1 MTAYTL
7 QDLLNDDI
15 ETNLS
20 WDEFSPIVKGMPR
33 KQKSA
38 LWTAYKE
45 EDIEVLVS
53 VYESIQDGTFSV
65 EEEAVEEEAAE
76 EEAAEEEAVD
86 KEITEENIEN
96 LVTHLKENDYI
107 KEEEVVEEE
116 AIDYLVEF
124 TKLSN
129 KLIRFG
135 PSMKEEAIIA
145 SMVMMKDYANKT
157 LPAKYEVENTDAW
170 EIWMG
175 PTSKCLLVNATRQFS
190 FSCSRAWWS
199 KNYLNAMYVSRQLVH
214 TEEQFNRLVSEKAAT
229 NKFLDRHPLPGIEIM
244 LPTTAREFHLRD

>member
-1 MTAYTL
+1 MSTYTL
-7 QDLLNDDI
+7 DDLLNDNIAEDL
-15 ETNLS
+15 T
-20 WDEFSPIVKGMPR
+20 WDTFSPLVKGMPR
-33 KQKSA
+33 KHKSA

-45 EDIEVLVS
+45 EDHEVLVS
-53 VYESIQDGTFSV
+53 IYQSMQDGTFDVEGVEEGDTESEEEEVEEVSVEPEEEPEEEV
-65 EEEAVEEEAAE
+65 EEEVKEPVES
-76 EEAAEEEAVD
+76 
-86 KEITEENIEN
+86 
-96 LVTHLKENDYI
+96 
-107 KEEEVVEEE
+107 
-116 AIDYLVEF
+116 DYLAEF

-135 PSMKEEAIIA
+135 PSMSDEQIME
-145 SMVMMKDYANKT
+145 SMTIMKDLASKT
-157 LPAKYEVENTDAW
+157 IPPKYEVEDTDAW

-214 TEEQFNRLVSEKAAT
+214 TEEQFGRLVSEKKAT
-229 NKFLDRHPLPGIEIM
+229 KRFLDRHPLPGIEIM

>member
-1 MTAYTL
+1 MNAYTL

-65 EEEAVEEEAAE
+65 EEEAVEEEA
-76 EEAAEEEAVD
+76 VD

-116 AIDYLVEF
+116 EIDYLAEY

-135 PSMKEEAIIA
+135 PSMKEEVIKA
-145 SMVMMKDYANKT
+145 SMVTMKDYANKT
-157 LPAKYEVENTDAW
+157 IPAKYEVENTDAW

-214 TEEQFNRLVSEKAAT
+214 TEEQFNRLVSEKTAT

>member
-1 MTAYTL
+1 MD
-7 QDLLNDDI
+7 DLLNDNIAEDL
-15 ETNLS
+15 T
-20 WDEFSPIVKGMPR
+20 WDTFSPLVKGMPR
-33 KQKSA
+33 KHKSA

-45 EDIEVLVS
+45 EDHEVLVS
-53 VYESIQDGTFSV
+53 IYQSMQDGTFDVEEVEEGDTESEEEEVEEVSVEPEEEPEEEV
-65 EEEAVEEEAAE
+65 EEEVKEPVES
-76 EEAAEEEAVD
+76 
-86 KEITEENIEN
+86 
-96 LVTHLKENDYI
+96 
-107 KEEEVVEEE
+107 
-116 AIDYLVEF
+116 DYLAEF

-135 PSMKEEAIIA
+135 PSMSDEQIME
-145 SMVMMKDYANKT
+145 SMTIMKDLASKT
-157 LPAKYEVENTDAW
+157 IPPKYEVEDTDAW

-214 TEEQFNRLVSEKAAT
+214 TEEQFGRLVSEKKAT
-229 NKFLDRHPLPGIEIM
+229 KRFLDRHPLPGIEIM

>member
-1 MTAYTL
+1 MSTYTL
-7 QDLLNDDI
+7 DDLLNDNIGEDL
-15 ETNLS
+15 T
-20 WDEFSPIVKGMPR
+20 WDTFSPLVKGMPR
-33 KQKSA
+33 KHKSA

-45 EDIEVLVS
+45 EDHEVLVS
-53 VYESIQDGTFSV
+53 IYQSMQDGTFDV
-65 EEEAVEEEAAE
+65 EEVEEPVES
-76 EEAAEEEAVD
+76 
-86 KEITEENIEN
+86 
-96 LVTHLKENDYI
+96 
-107 KEEEVVEEE
+107 EEEVEEAPVEPEEEPEEEVEEPVE
-116 AIDYLVEF
+116 SDYLAEY

-135 PSMKEEAIIA
+135 PSMSDERIRE
-145 SMVMMKDYANKT
+145 SMTIMKDLASKT
-157 LPAKYEVENTDAW
+157 IPSKYEVEDTDAW

-214 TEEQFNRLVSEKAAT
+214 TEEQFERLVSEKKAT
-229 NKFLDRHPLPGIEIM
+229 KRFLDRHPLPGIEIM

>member
-1 MTAYTL
+1 MSTYTL
-7 QDLLNDDI
+7 DDLLNDNIAEDL
-15 ETNLS
+15 T
-20 WDEFSPIVKGMPR
+20 WDTFSPLVKGMPR
-33 KQKSA
+33 KHKSA

-45 EDIEVLVS
+45 EDHEVLVS
-53 VYESIQDGTFSV
+53 IYQSMQDGTFDVEEVEEGDTESEEEEVEEVSVEPEEEPEEEV
-65 EEEAVEEEAAE
+65 EEEVKEPVES
-76 EEAAEEEAVD
+76 
-86 KEITEENIEN
+86 
-96 LVTHLKENDYI
+96 
-107 KEEEVVEEE
+107 
-116 AIDYLVEF
+116 DYLAEF

-135 PSMKEEAIIA
+135 PSMSDEQIME
-145 SMVMMKDYANKT
+145 SMTIMKDLASKT
-157 LPAKYEVENTDAW
+157 IPPKYEVEDTDAW

-214 TEEQFNRLVSEKAAT
+214 TEEQFGRLVSEKKAT
-229 NKFLDRHPLPGIEIM
+229 KRFLDRHPLPGIEIM